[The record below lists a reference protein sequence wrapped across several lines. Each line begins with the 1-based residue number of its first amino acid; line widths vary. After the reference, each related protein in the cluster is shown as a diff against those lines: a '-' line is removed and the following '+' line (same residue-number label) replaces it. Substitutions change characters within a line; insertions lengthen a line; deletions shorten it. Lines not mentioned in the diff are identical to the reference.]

1 MSIDVHH
8 DRAAGVF
15 SAIVDGERC
24 VLEYRLSGNT
34 MTITHT
40 GVPEAVAGRGIAGE
54 LMRAALAAARAEGWK
69 IIPAC
74 SYARQYFDKHAELAD
89 LLA

>member
-1 MSIDVHH
+1 MSIDVQH

-15 SAIVDGERC
+15 SAVVDGARC
-24 VLEYRLSGNT
+24 VLEYRLAGT
-34 MTITHT
+34 IMTITHT
-40 GVPEAVAGRGIAGE
+40 GVPEAVGGRGIAGE

-74 SYARQYFDKHAELAD
+74 SYARQYFDRHADQAD